1 MQAQLLHR
9 IGFAGAMTRSETKVS
24 VTNATSFLLG
34 GIIALGAPTAAHA
47 DLIGATVTVTGEDFC
62 SSAGA
67 TGPTGCMIFGGP
79 ETKAIASG
87 GTTFL
92 SPAIANGIVTVNGNQ
107 LIYEATQFCCT
118 APPAFNGFEFQIAGA
133 PAIAS
138 VSVDPST
145 TLGPAKNNYPDGFLL
160 LGGNTVW
167 MDLNGLNGN
176 ADQRTVLDLTFASTE
191 VPEPGTLG
199 LVALGLAGIGA
210 LRRSRARSNAAT

>member
-1 MQAQLLHR
+1 MSIKH
-9 IGFAGAMTRSETKVS
+9 S
-24 VTNATSFLLG
+24 TSFLLG
-34 GIIALGAPTAAHA
+34 GIVALAVSAAAHA
-47 DLIGATVTVTGEDFC
+47 DLIGANVTVTGEFQC
-62 SSAGA
+62 LSAGA
-67 TGPTGCMIFGGP
+67 TGPSGCTIFGGP

-92 SPAIANGIVTVNGNQ
+92 SPAIANGIVTVSGNQ
-107 LIYEATQFCCT
+107 LIYMATQFCCT
-118 APPAFNGFEFQIAGA
+118 GAPDFNGFEFQISGA

-145 TLGPAKNNYPDGFLL
+145 TLGPAKNNYADGFLV

-176 ADQRTVLDLTFASTE
+176 ADQRTVLDLKFASTG

-199 LVALGLAGIGA
+199 LAALGVAAIGV
-210 LRRSRARSNAAT
+210 LRRRRRC